1 MLWHL
6 TGQAPMELAPFCFV
20 ATVER

>member
-1 MLWHL
+1 
-6 TGQAPMELAPFCFV
+6 MELAPFCFV